1 MDTVLDYDDLD
12 TKNIDPI
19 FSQIGQLFVSLPP
32 LRAAPL
38 ISFIEIVRE
47 SKDWRPNRTP
57 FIYRLPTLAKSI
69 LLLFRIM
76 VRHSRLLELAQVII
90 LNSSSQTWE
99 QLSNGQVLFRFTR

>member
-12 TKNIDPI
+12 TKNIDPV
-19 FSQIGQLFVSLPP
+19 FSQVGQLLVSLPT

-47 SKDWRPNRTP
+47 SQSWRPKRTP
-57 FIYRLPTLAKSI
+57 FIYRLPTLAKAM
-69 LLLFRIM
+69 LLIFRIM
-76 VRHSRLLELAQVII
+76 VMHSRLLALTLIII

-99 QLSNGQVLFRFTR
+99 QLSNGQVLFRFVR